1 MNWMEK
7 LEKKIGR
14 YAIPNITR
22 YMVIATL
29 IGYALLFLSEV
40 SASAANLILNA
51 CAFDVSRI
59 LHGQIWR
66 LLTWIIIPSSAPS
79 IWSLL
84 FIVCLLMLGQNM
96 ENYLGTFKMNVYFIG
111 GILLSD
117 IGGILIYLI
126 FRIPIYLT
134 PYYILFSLYLM
145 LGLFMPDATVRLYFV
160 LPIRMKWL
168 MIVYVLEL
176 GYEIYSYF
184 SAGASMGGTAT
195 AFVIGIMYSAQIILA
210 LLNLGLFLFFC
221 KHRVSHKQKKR
232 QQEFH
237 SQFAQPRPGSGI
249 TKHKCAIC
257 GRTEQDDPTLTFRY
271 CSKCAGNY
279 EYCQDHLF
287 THEHVRSM

>member
-1 MNWMEK
+1 MNWMDK
-7 LEKKIGR
+7 LERKIGR

-29 IGYALLFLSEV
+29 IGYGLYYMSMAT
-40 SASAANLILNA
+40 SAANVILNA
-51 CAFDVSRI
+51 LAFNPNSI
-59 LHGQIWR
+59 FHGQIWR
-66 LLTWIIIPSSAPS
+66 LVTWIFIPSSAPS
-79 IWSLL
+79 VWSLL
-84 FIVCLLMLGQNM
+84 FIICLLMLGQNM
-96 ENYLGTFKMNVYFIG
+96 ENYLGTFRMNVYFIG

-117 IGGILIYLI
+117 IGGLLVYLI

-145 LGLFMPDATVRLYFV
+145 LGLFMPDAEVRLYFV

-168 MIVYVLEL
+168 VIVYVLEL
-176 GYEIYSYF
+176 AYEIFSYF
-184 SAGASMGGTAT
+184 RAGASMGGTST
-195 AFVIGIMYSAQIILA
+195 AIVMGVMLSSQIVLA
-210 LLNLGLFLFFC
+210 LLNLGLFIFFC

-279 EYCQDHLF
+279 EYCEEHLF

>member
-40 SASAANLILNA
+40 SANAANLILNA